1 MSDTERPPLLRTVE
15 LRRFKAAYETGA
27 IELQPFTVLI
37 GRNGSGKSTLLEA
50 LQWIDTALRHN
61 TYVACERYAPIGD
74 IINLRAETRQS
85 FRIQLTWTSEPDAD
99 PWTYVLEVGAA
110 DGVTPTV
117 EKEELKCGRTKGSVY
132 AIGSDETVPVQ
143 RNVKVD
149 GTWLPVAAPEKLA
162 LGQLPRHEAVSSLT
176 DFWQR
181 AVFLRLSPK
190 RLTEGSRPVR
200 LSTDPL
206 LDEEGVMLPALLK
219 ELTPDQREE
228 LTASLT
234 AVLSDIR
241 GIDLKEQESGREAR
255 INYALR
261 ELMPYRGRGGRSEFS
276 VPAWMLSEGT
286 RRITAIFALLAH
298 DPPPSLL
305 CIEEIENGLDP
316 WTVLF
321 ILRALQDAV
330 ARGVQVI
337 VTTHSPWLLDHVE
350 LSTIVHVRRE
360 QGATVYE
367 RFADR
372 AAVQAYAADI
382 PPGTRFVNEVG

>member
-85 FRIQLTWTSEPDAD
+85 FRIQLTWASEPDAE
-99 PWTYVLEVGAA
+99 PWTYRIEVGSEGGAPA
-110 DGVTPTV
+110 V
-117 EKEELKCGRTKGSVY
+117 KLEELTHGRGKDSKY
-132 AIGSDETVPVQ
+132 AIGSDELPPEP
-143 RNVKVD
+143 RID
-149 GTWLPVAAPEKLA
+149 GVGAWLPAEAPERLS
-162 LGQLPRHEAVSSLT
+162 LGQLQRHQTGFLR

-200 LSTDPL
+200 LSSDPL
-206 LDEEGVMLPALLK
+206 LDEEGLLLPALLK
-219 ELTPDQREE
+219 ELSPDQREE
-228 LTASLT
+228 LTAMLT

-286 RRITAIFALLAH
+286 RRITAIFALLVH

-321 ILRALQDAV
+321 ILRALRDAV
-330 ARGVQVI
+330 TRGVQVI

-382 PPGTRFVNEVG
+382 PPGTRFVNEID

>member
-1 MSDTERPPLLRTVE
+1 MSDAAEQPAQLLRSVE
-15 LRRFKAAYETGA
+15 LRRFKAAYATGA
-27 IELQPFTVLI
+27 IDLQPFTVLI

-50 LQWIDTALRHN
+50 LQWIDTALRSN
-61 TYVACERYAPIGD
+61 TYVACERYAPIAD

-85 FRIQLTWTSEPDAD
+85 FRLRLTWWDQPDAE
-99 PWTYVLEVGAA
+99 PWTYTLKVGTP
-110 DGVTPTV
+110 DGISATV
-117 EKEELKCGRTKGSVY
+117 ENEELMRGRTSAARY
-132 AIGSDETVPVQ
+132 AIRTTGQQ
-143 RNVKVD
+143 RQYHSE
-149 GTWLPVAAPEKLA
+149 GTWLPVSAPEKLA
-162 LGQLPRHEAVSSLT
+162 LGELPRHKEQGFLH

-200 LSTDPL
+200 LSSDPL
-206 LDEEGVMLPALLK
+206 LDEEGLLLPALLK
-219 ELTPDQREE
+219 ELSADQRED
-228 LTASLT
+228 LTALLT
-234 AVLSDIR
+234 NVLTDIR
-241 GIDLKEQESGREAR
+241 GIDLKEQETGRETR
-255 INYALR
+255 INFALR

-286 RRITAIFALLAH
+286 RRITAIFALLVH

-316 WTVLF
+316 WTILF
-321 ILRALQDAV
+321 VLRALQDAV

-350 LSTIVHVRRE
+350 LTSIIHVRRE

-372 AAVQAYAADI
+372 AAVQSYAADI

>member
-1 MSDTERPPLLRTVE
+1 
-15 LRRFKAAYETGA
+15 
-27 IELQPFTVLI
+27 
-37 GRNGSGKSTLLEA
+37 
-50 LQWIDTALRHN
+50 
-61 TYVACERYAPIGD
+61 
-74 IINLRAETRQS
+74 
-85 FRIQLTWTSEPDAD
+85 
-99 PWTYVLEVGAA
+99 
-110 DGVTPTV
+110 
-117 EKEELKCGRTKGSVY
+117 
-132 AIGSDETVPVQ
+132 VQ

>member
-50 LQWIDTALRHN
+50 LQWIDTSLRHN

-74 IINLRAETRQS
+74 IINLRAETEKS
-85 FRIQLTWTSEPDAD
+85 FQIQLTWDSESKVE
-99 PWTYVLEVGAA
+99 PWTYSLEVGASA
-110 DGVTPTV
+110 FFPTIQNEALKQGTFDTIRTPMPLHRV
-117 EKEELKCGRTKGSVY
+117 F
-132 AIGSDETVPVQ
+132 D
-143 RNVKVD
+143 VD
-149 GTWLPVAAPEKLA
+149 GTGASHYMSASERLA
-162 LGQLPRHEAVSSLT
+162 LGELSLGRPESFLL
-176 DFWQR
+176 DFWHR

-206 LDEEGVMLPALLK
+206 LDEEGMLLPALLK

-228 LTASLT
+228 LTAMLT

-286 RRITAIFALLAH
+286 RRITAIFALLVH

-316 WTVLF
+316 WTLLTVL
-321 ILRALQDAV
+321 RHLQSAA

-350 LSTIVHVRRE
+350 LDTILHVRRADGE
-360 QGATVYE
+360 TRYE
-367 RFADR
+367 RFAER
-372 AAVQAYAADI
+372 ADVKAYQ
-382 PPGTRFVNEVG
+382 GTVPAGAIYVHQDP